1 MLVREIGNRRN
12 FDGFQL
18 LAILKGTLN
27 GFLKTWSLMKTIL
40 VTGSTGFLGGNL
52 IKRLSGEGYRLLA
65 LVRDKDGR
73 GTPDK
78 RGWGGFLNGGGNG
91 EHLGDVELVQGDITL
106 PLLGLPSRRFRRL
119 AWQVDA
125 IFHSAALTD
134 FTDRAHLFRTNVEG
148 TRHLLQFALLGR
160 KKHFHHISS
169 AYVAGKFRGTFCEED
184 FNKNQG
190 FNNSY
195 EESKFNSETMVR
207 RFAREHLLP
216 FTVYRPSIIVGD
228 SETGHTQCY
237 KGFYAFARALFLI
250 KERVLKRHGGHSGE
264 ASKGTARHAPTK
276 VTPVEIPMRVFG
288 VPDALI
294 NLVPVDYVAEAISE
308 IYKRPEAQGKTFHL
322 TNPHPLTLAQL
333 ADKTSQALGIEGVE
347 PWYQDG
353 GVVGTS
359 THSQDKGTGLDGDLN
374 PAAHD
379 RTRLSPT
386 ERLFLHYTR
395 PYIPYLQSR
404 LSFDTSNTMTVLN
417 GTVTCP
423 KITRSL
429 VSLLI
434 NKAVEDRW
442 GMSVEATRRVAPTI
456 DEEVTLAT
464 MVGDSVCG
472 VT

>member
-1 MLVREIGNRRN
+1 
-12 FDGFQL
+12 
-18 LAILKGTLN
+18 
-27 GFLKTWSLMKTIL
+27 MKTIL

-52 IKRLSGEGYRLLA
+52 IKRLSGKGHRLLA
-65 LVRDKDGR
+65 LVRNKG
-73 GTPDK
+73 GKATPDK
-78 RGWGGFLNGGGNG
+78 RGCGGFLNGGGNG
-91 EHLGDVELVQGDITL
+91 GPLGDVELVQGDITL

-119 AWQVDA
+119 ACQVSA

-134 FTDRAHLFRTNVEG
+134 FTDRTHLFRTNVEG

-169 AYVAGKFRGTFCEED
+169 AYVAGKFIGTFCEED

-207 RFAREHLLP
+207 RFAGEHLLP

-250 KERVLKRHGGHSGE
+250 KERFLKRHVGYSGE
-264 ASKGTARHAPTK
+264 ASNGTARRAPTK

-308 IYKRPEAQGKTFHL
+308 ISKRPEAQGKTFHL

-353 GVVGTS
+353 GVMGTS
-359 THSQDKGTGLDGDLN
+359 THLQDKGTGMDGDLN

-404 LSFDTSNTMTVLN
+404 LSFDTSNTMNVLN

-434 NKAVEDRW
+434 NKAVEDCW
-442 GMSVEATRRVAPTI
+442 GMSVEAASPPKADAPTI
-456 DEEVTLAT
+456 DEEAALAT

>member
-1 MLVREIGNRRN
+1 M
-12 FDGFQL
+12 
-18 LAILKGTLN
+18 
-27 GFLKTWSLMKTIL
+27 
-40 VTGSTGFLGGNL
+40 
-52 IKRLSGEGYRLLA
+52 
-65 LVRDKDGR
+65 
-73 GTPDK
+73 
-78 RGWGGFLNGGGNG
+78 
-91 EHLGDVELVQGDITL
+91 
-106 PLLGLPSRRFRRL
+106 
-119 AWQVDA
+119 DA

-169 AYVAGKFRGTFCEED
+169 AYVAGKFSGTFCEED

-207 RFAREHLLP
+207 RFAGEHLLP

-250 KERVLKRHGGHSGE
+250 KERSLKRHGGYSGE
-264 ASKGTARHAPTK
+264 ASLLEK

-308 IYKRPEAQGKTFHL
+308 ISKRPEAQGKTFHL

-333 ADKTSQALGIEGVE
+333 TDKTSQALGIEGVE

-353 GVVGTS
+353 GVIGTS
-359 THSQDKGTGLDGDLN
+359 THSQGKGTGLDGDLN
-374 PAAHD
+374 PASLS

-395 PYIPYLQSR
+395 PYVPYLQSR
-404 LSFDTSNTMTVLN
+404 LSFDTSNTMDVLN

-442 GMSVEATRRVAPTI
+442 GMRETVPLPT
-456 DEEVTLAT
+456 DEEVALAT

>member
-1 MLVREIGNRRN
+1 
-12 FDGFQL
+12 
-18 LAILKGTLN
+18 
-27 GFLKTWSLMKTIL
+27 MKTIL
-40 VTGSTGFLGGNL
+40 VTGATGFLGGNL
-52 IKRLSGEGYRLLA
+52 IKRLLGEGYRLLA
-65 LVRDKDGR
+65 LVRDKGGIR
-73 GTPDK
+73 LRRTPDK
-78 RGWGGFLNGGGNG
+78 GGWDGFLNGGGNG
-91 EHLGDVELVQGDITL
+91 EHPGDVELVQGDITL

-125 IFHSAALTD
+125 VFHSAALTD

-207 RFAREHLLP
+207 RFAGEHLLP

-250 KERVLKRHGGHSGE
+250 KERSLKRHVGYSGE
-264 ASKGTARHAPTK
+264 ASLLEK

-308 IYKRPEAQGKTFHL
+308 ISKRPEAQGKTFHL

-333 ADKTSQALGIEGVE
+333 TDKTSQALGIEGVE

-359 THSQDKGTGLDGDLN
+359 TLSQGDGAGLDGDLN

-404 LSFDTSNTMTVLN
+404 LSFDTSNTMNVLN

-442 GMSVEATRRVAPTI
+442 GMRETIPLPT
-456 DEEVTLAT
+456 DEEVALAT

>member
-1 MLVREIGNRRN
+1 
-12 FDGFQL
+12 
-18 LAILKGTLN
+18 
-27 GFLKTWSLMKTIL
+27 MKTIL
-40 VTGSTGFLGGNL
+40 VTGATGFLGGNL
-52 IKRLSGEGYRLLA
+52 IKRLSGKGYRLLA
-65 LVRDKDGR
+65 LVRDKG
-73 GTPDK
+73 GKATPGK
-78 RGWGGFLNGGGNG
+78 RGWDGFLNGGGNG
-91 EHLGDVELVQGDITL
+91 ERLGDVELVQGDITL

-119 AWQVDA
+119 AWQVSA

-134 FTDRAHLFRTNVEG
+134 FTDRTHLFRTNVEG

-207 RFAREHLLP
+207 RFAGEHLLP

-250 KERVLKRHGGHSGE
+250 KERFLKRHVGHSGE
-264 ASKGTARHAPTK
+264 ASRGTVCRVPTK

-308 IYKRPEAQGKTFHL
+308 ISKRPEAQGKTFHL

-353 GVVGTS
+353 GVMGPS
-359 THSQDKGTGLDGDLN
+359 THSQDKGAGLDGDLN
-374 PAAHD
+374 PVAHD

-395 PYIPYLQSR
+395 PYIPYLQSH
-404 LSFDTSNTMTVLN
+404 LSFDTSNTMNVLN

-442 GMSVEATRRVAPTI
+442 GMRETAGARCNVPLPT
-456 DEEVTLAT
+456 DEEVALAT
-464 MVGDSVCG
+464 AVGDSVCG

>member
-1 MLVREIGNRRN
+1 
-12 FDGFQL
+12 
-18 LAILKGTLN
+18 
-27 GFLKTWSLMKTIL
+27 MKTIL

-52 IKRLSGEGYRLLA
+52 IKRLSGLSGEGYRLLA
-65 LVRDKDGR
+65 LVRDKG
-73 GTPDK
+73 GKATPDK

-91 EHLGDVELVQGDITL
+91 DHLADVELVQGDITL

-119 AWQVDA
+119 AWQVNA

-134 FTDRAHLFRTNVEG
+134 FTDRTHLFRTNVEG

-250 KERVLKRHGGHSGE
+250 KERALKRHGGYPGE
-264 ASKGTARHAPTK
+264 ASLLEK

-308 IYKRPEAQGKTFHL
+308 ISKRPEAQGKTFHL

-359 THSQDKGTGLDGDLN
+359 THSQGKGTGLDGDLN
-374 PAAHD
+374 PAS
-379 RTRLSPT
+379 RSRSRLSPT

-404 LSFDTSNTMTVLN
+404 LSFDTSNTMNVLN
-417 GTVTCP
+417 GTVPCP

-429 VSLLI
+429 VALLI

-442 GMSVEATRRVAPTI
+442 GMRETVPLPT
-456 DEEVTLAT
+456 DEEVALAT
-464 MVGDSVCG
+464 TVGDSVCG

>member
-1 MLVREIGNRRN
+1 
-12 FDGFQL
+12 
-18 LAILKGTLN
+18 
-27 GFLKTWSLMKTIL
+27 MKTIL

-65 LVRDKDGR
+65 LVRNKDGIR
-73 GTPDK
+73 LRRTPDK
-78 RGWGGFLNGGGNG
+78 RGWDGFLNEGGNG
-91 EHLGDVELVQGDITL
+91 GHPGDVELVQGDITL

-125 IFHSAALTD
+125 VFHSAALTD
-134 FTDRAHLFRTNVEG
+134 FTNRIHLFRTNVEG

-169 AYVAGKFRGTFCEED
+169 AYVAGKFRGIFCEED

-250 KERVLKRHGGHSGE
+250 KERALKRHGHYSGE
-264 ASKGTARHAPTK
+264 ASLLEK

-308 IYKRPEAQGKTFHL
+308 ISKRSEAQGRTFHL

-333 ADKTSQALGIEGVE
+333 TDKTSQALGIEGVE

-359 THSQDKGTGLDGDLN
+359 THSQGKGTGLDGDLN
-374 PAAHD
+374 PAS
-379 RTRLSPT
+379 RSRSRLSPT

-404 LSFDTSNTMTVLN
+404 LSFDTSNTMNVLN

-423 KITRSL
+423 KITKSL

-434 NKAVEDRW
+434 DRAVEDCW
-442 GMSVEATRRVAPTI
+442 GMSVEATRRVAPT
-456 DEEVTLAT
+456 EEVALAA
-464 MVGDSVCG
+464 MVGDSTCG